1 MKNKTSADYSP
12 VANIVILHR
21 NTTIA
26 PILIEIKNSFLL
38 SNDGKKQIKQEYCNW
53 KTIRTKKCYMFICE
67 EKPTVKSQK
76 VARVC

>member
-38 SNDGKKQIKQEYCNW
+38 SNDGKKAN
-53 KTIRTKKCYMFICE
+53 
-67 EKPTVKSQK
+67 
-76 VARVC
+76 